1 MSAKINDGGG
11 SAFPHGDVSVWADKP
26 DGTGSWVQ
34 HPETPGM
41 TLRDWFAG
49 MALAQIGNEYV
60 ARGEVTRQ
68 AQEHAMTLAAH
79 AYNIADAMI
88 AARKGGAE

>member
-1 MSAKINDGGG
+1 MSSQINNGGP
-11 SAFPHGDVSVWADKP
+11 AFPSGKS
-26 DGTGSWVQ
+26 
-34 HPETPGM
+34 ETPGHENSLPYHEGM

-49 MALAQIGNEYV
+49 QALAHIGNEYV
-60 ARGEVTRQ
+60 AHGEITRQ

-88 AARKGGAE
+88 AAREAKP